1 MSFKNSSGFTTFELM
16 VVGIV
21 AIIVFSV
28 AVPTINRSM
37 AASKLSSA
45 ALQLA
50 TDLEFARSA
59 AMSRNSI
66 YRLQLFT
73 AEDMFQVID
82 AELGDL
88 LQAPRE
94 LERGISILSTPAN
107 PIRFFSRGYAR
118 GGTVTLQN
126 EFGETI
132 TVTVRPSGMVEVG
145 DYVQAQEL

>member
-1 MSFKNSSGFTTFELM
+1 M

-73 AEDMFQVID
+73 AEDKFQVID
-82 AELGDL
+82 SELGDL
-88 LQAPRE
+88 LQSPRE
-94 LERGISILSTPAN
+94 LERGISISTTPMN
-107 PIRFFSRGYAR
+107 PIEFFSRGYAS

-126 EFGETI
+126 DFGESI
-132 TVTVRPSGMVEVG
+132 TVTVRPSGMVEIG
-145 DYVQAQEL
+145 DFGQP

>member
-1 MSFKNSSGFTTFELM
+1 M

-37 AASKLSSA
+37 AASKLRSA

-50 TDLEFARSA
+50 TDLEFARAA

-73 AEDMFQVID
+73 AEKKFQVID
-82 AELGDL
+82 PELGDL
-88 LQAPRE
+88 LQSPRE

-107 PIRFFSRGYAR
+107 PIQFFSRGYAR
-118 GGTVTLQN
+118 GGTVTLRN

-145 DYVQAQEL
+145 DFVQTQQ